1 VRVRFRL
8 LYVVLVALPTLRLV
22 QGARTWPFL
31 LWAGVGWL
39 IALVALAV
47 YAKRH
52 LSKDPAPKTD
62 LRLPKRFHVPTGRVS
77 PTGEEPKLFDGS
89 REQWNALTD
98 QERRYA
104 LVNMSEEEQIV
115 LSPPLPTS
123 KEELDEKYGDWTNER
138 LEEETAFHAQIAQ
151 YLSEI
156 VAHFE
161 WRTDLDPADAED
173 RKAIEKE
180 SERLFGA
187 EPTLYVPSEP
197 A

>member
-1 VRVRFRL
+1 MKFRL

-31 LWAGVGWL
+31 LWAGAGWL
-39 IALVALAV
+39 IALVALVV
-47 YAKRH
+47 YAKRR
-52 LSKDPAPKTD
+52 LSKDAAPKTD
-62 LRLPKRFHVPTGRVS
+62 LRLPKRFHVPTGPVS
-77 PTGEEPKLFDGS
+77 ATGEEPKFFDGS

-104 LVNMSEEEQIV
+104 LVNMSEEEKNV
-115 LSPPLPTS
+115 LSPPVPTS
-123 KEELDEKYGDWTNER
+123 KEELDERYGDWTDER
-138 LEEETAFHAQIAQ
+138 LEEEAAFHAQIAQ
-151 YLSEI
+151 YFSEI

-161 WRTDLDPADAED
+161 WRTDLDPPDAEE
-173 RKAIEKE
+173 RKAIENE

-187 EPTLYVPSEP
+187 EPTLHVPSES